1 MEVTIQTFETQYR
14 LAPWARV
21 EQRRLDQVRTIV
33 LDNAFAWALDQVGIR
48 EEAELCIRKLFVP
61 VRLSLYRSDESIVAT
76 WSAALGQEIVRAI
89 GGGSTA
95 NVVVYHSRRQALM
108 DLAVGVARRD
118 LSRAW
123 AWRQLGLWRASDV
136 AGESEAVAELVCALR
151 GTPGLV
157 VPILSA
163 LARAGL
169 LQRIASRLTATQW
182 EQLARAALSEAGAEH
197 LLDEG
202 GEVPSNRAQREAQRV
217 RKDSLVLQVVN
228 PGALSGAKR
237 RMRRAVAA
245 LGVMDADPSLL
256 RTATAQTLVGII
268 ADAITDSITSAGSE
282 IVDASTAEFEQ
293 ADVVAPPPFNSTDP
307 AARDASEVTAGN
319 ASDATARH
327 AELSAPDSSAFA
339 RAMAEEPFAVSP
351 PTAPGI
357 EKPAAGRAVRIPEAK
372 RKGDI
377 QVELDSV
384 GKRNIEE
391 TEPLDLRRRGFTQF
405 GGLLFLLAVIED
417 LKLPE
422 QIMAHAL
429 LGTRP
434 FLWVMHQ
441 LALSLAIE
449 EAQDPA
455 ALAFAGLPPGA
466 KPPSEEEEAPNP
478 EEARALNTFVAQ
490 IVARLRLLL
499 EYEDESE
506 TSLLEF
512 VCLRRAEIVA
522 DPGWI
527 EVRLSLDEVATEIR
541 RAGLDLNPGYVPWLG
556 VVVVFIY
563 E

>member
-1 MEVTIQTFETQYR
+1 LEVQIQTFETQYR

-33 LDNAFAWALDQVGIR
+33 LDNAFAWALDQVGLR
-48 EEAELCIRKLFVP
+48 EEAELCIRNLFVP
-61 VRLSLYRSDESIVAT
+61 VRLNLRGSDESIIAN

-89 GGGSTA
+89 GEGSTT

-108 DLAVGVARRD
+108 DLAVGVARGD

-123 AWRQLGLWRASDV
+123 AWRQMGLWRARDV

-182 EQLARAALSEAGAEH
+182 EQLARAALVEAGAEH

-202 GEVPSNRAQREAQRV
+202 GDARSNRVQRDVQRV
-217 RKDSLVLQVVN
+217 LKGSSIIQVLTPSVL
-228 PGALSGAKR
+228 PGATR

-256 RTATAQTLVGII
+256 RTETAQTLVGLV
-268 ADAITDSITSAGSE
+268 ADVMTDSITSAGPE
-282 IVDASTAEFEQ
+282 IVDASTAEFQQ
-293 ADVVAPPPFNSTDP
+293 ADVVTQPAFKSTDL
-307 AARDASEVTAGN
+307 AARD

-327 AELSAPDSSAFA
+327 AALTARDSSDLA
-339 RAMAEEPFAVSP
+339 RGVDEGPFTVSP

-357 EKPAAGRAVRIPEAK
+357 AKSAVKPAARRAVGIPETN